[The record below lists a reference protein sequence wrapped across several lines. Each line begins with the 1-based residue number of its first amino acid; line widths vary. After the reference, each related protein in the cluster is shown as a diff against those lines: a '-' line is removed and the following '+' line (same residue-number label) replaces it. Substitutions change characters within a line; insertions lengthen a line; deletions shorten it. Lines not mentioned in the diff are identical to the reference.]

1 VNTLEN
7 YLRGDALRYINDH
20 KFEFLQA
27 FVKVWDNYTMFAK
40 LLEKM
45 FDYLNRYFLKNQSM
59 SSLGATAMRKFNELL
74 YPEVKRTLREKL
86 FENITKDRNREAVPR
101 EVLKRVI
108 QCYLD
113 MGLAGAKTMK
123 VDGGFVWQGDR
134 KLDNY
139 DAEFEQHFL
148 TYSREEFEKK
158 ANLWI
163 GTLNCPEYLSEV
175 DKALT
180 KEEENAAYWLQQET
194 HSKLF

>member
-1 VNTLEN
+1 LGET
-7 YLRGDALRYINDH
+7 ALI
-20 KFEFLQA
+20 KF
-27 FVKVWDNYTMFAK
+27 K
-40 LLEKM
+40 
-45 FDYLNRYFLKNQSM
+45 
-59 SSLGATAMRKFNELL
+59 ELL
-74 YPEVKRTLREKL
+74 YPEIKITLREKL

-113 MGLAGAKTMK
+113 MGLAGAKSMK

-134 KLDNY
+134 KLEHY
-139 DAEFEQHFL
+139 DAEFEQYFL
-148 TYSREEFEKK
+148 AYSREEFEKK

-163 GTLNCPEYLSEV
+163 GTHNCVEYLSDV

-194 HSKLF
+194 RSKLF